1 MKPKTEIITDLRE
14 KGRSQDGKPMSFDKR
29 LFIQFLAFGKCRDNS
44 AIVDELEQKKI
55 EGVIYE
61 DINDPQ
67 GIGLLTFSENPEFF
81 VTKLRKTLNKEAF
94 SSLTIKQEY
103 TMLGRTYSLGHEQNI
118 EDWLLKRPRRIVLN
132 HDHNWAVWYPL
143 RRSGEFSTLSHS
155 EQANI
160 LKEHGAI
167 GHSFGKAGFAQD
179 IRLACHGLN
188 KKDNDFVI
196 GLIGKELFPLSVLVE
211 SMRKTRQTSTYI
223 QNMGPFF
230 IGKAL
235 WQSSL

>member
-1 MKPKTEIITDLRE
+1 MKPKTKVITDLRE

-29 LFIQFLAFGKCRDNS
+29 LFMQFFAFGECRDNS
-44 AIVDELEQKKI
+44 AIVDELEQEKI

-61 DINDPQ
+61 DIDDPQ
-67 GIGLLTFSENPEFF
+67 GIGLLTFSEDPDFF
-81 VTKLRKTLNKEAF
+81 VTKLRKTLNKKTF
-94 SSLTIKQEY
+94 SSLTIKPEY
-103 TMLGRTYSLGHEQNI
+103 TILGRTYSLGHEQNM

-143 RRSGEFSTLSHS
+143 RRSGEFSALSHGKKA
-155 EQANI
+155 QI
-160 LKEHGAI
+160 LKEHGTI
-167 GHSFGKAGFAQD
+167 GHSFGEAGFAQD

-230 IGKAL
+230 IGKAF